1 MDNPKKAKRIAE
13 TAALRRKVA
22 ELEAQL
28 ASSYHFASATLDSA
42 GDKMQGGAVILRLTA
57 LGGRE
62 LIFPVAIK
70 NGLSAE
76 SIAALR
82 ADIARSYDYAVE
94 LAPKR

>member
-1 MDNPKKAKRIAE
+1 MTKKPSKAKAE
-13 TAALRRKVA
+13 AAVLRRKVA

-28 ASSYHFASATLDSA
+28 SSSYHFASVTLNDA
-42 GDKMQGGAVILRLTA
+42 ADKMQGGAVILRLTA

-62 LIFPVAIK
+62 LIVPVAIK

-76 SIAALR
+76 SVAALR
-82 ADIARSYDYAVE
+82 ADIARSYDHAIE